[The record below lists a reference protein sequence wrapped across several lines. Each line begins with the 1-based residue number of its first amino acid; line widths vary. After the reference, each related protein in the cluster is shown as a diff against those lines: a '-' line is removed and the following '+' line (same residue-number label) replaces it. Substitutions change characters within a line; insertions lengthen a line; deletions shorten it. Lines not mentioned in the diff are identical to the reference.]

1 MSRIAPVVCPI
12 LVGRDELLRLA
23 ERRFEEVAG
32 GRGHLLLLTG
42 DAGIGKTR
50 LLGSMA
56 RHAASAGFRS
66 AAGGL
71 APQDRDVPEAILM
84 DLARSMRRTPALGS
98 VGLALL
104 DRLSSDEGGSQ
115 PVAQRRRMHVLDV
128 VDALADAA
136 AEPTFLAFEDLHWA
150 DDLSLEVIGSLARR
164 LTDAPLFVVATLRVE
179 EVASNPGFVE
189 WRARLLTQRL
199 AEEARLP
206 RLTLDETAVMA
217 RVLLEGRS
225 VSEDAVEAIHER
237 TDGIPLHVEELVGMF
252 ADRSVA
258 TADDVRTSDV
268 PETIE
273 ATVLERLRHRSDAAQ
288 AIAAAGAVVG
298 RRFLPSVVGRIVELP
313 DERLAEPLDELVAHA
328 FLEPSARTGEVDFR
342 NQLLRDAVYAAIPV
356 AERRRLHGLVA
367 DLGGERDIGSE
378 IHASAHLELAGR
390 SDEAH
395 RAALAGA
402 RAASRI
408 SAHREAM
415 ELYRRAVRN
424 LPPDTPPADRGRI
437 LEDLA
442 REESARDE
450 TGAAAATLVKAR
462 DAYVEAGDRLAAA
475 GVVARLAGVRHLLGD
490 GLETVRPLLERE
502 IAELEDLGGDEVD
515 VVRARLEAALAA
527 ACTRALDLPAT
538 ELHATRAI
546 ELARQLGDAA
556 IGARCALLARRGP
569 PVRRARR
576 RDPQD
581 RDLGHR
587 PMPRAARRRRGG
599 PRVPVGGR
607 RPVRGVRVRPGRTLA
622 ARRDLVR
629 RAERAVEPPLLHDRP
644 PGARPVGHGT
654 MGRGGR
660 GGRRGAA
667 RGPRRRDD
675 ADHRPLRPRLRRA
688 RPRPARGGRRVP
700 ARVAG
705 HRRALRRH
713 PPGVTAAL
721 GPRGERAPCRPGP
734 GGRRAD
740 GPGTRRVG
748 SGQRCR
754 APRPVPG
761 DRDPRPPGGQR
772 VAGGDDLGRGARH
785 AVLADSGV
793 STLAPAI
800 DHGRALVALANGET
814 GRARTH
820 LADAIRGWDERR
832 RTWEGTWA
840 RLDLAACHLRS
851 RRVGEAM
858 EVLADVRSVADA
870 LGSRPMADRA
880 TELLR
885 DARGRGS
892 GAERWSPLT
901 AREYDVARLVAVGR
915 TNAEIADELTIS
927 PKTVSAHIEH
937 ILVKLEATRRTEIA
951 AWASRI
957 AGAGDG
963 SGAEAVSRDR

>member
-1 MSRIAPVVCPI
+1 
-12 LVGRDELLRLA
+12 
-23 ERRFEEVAG
+23 
-32 GRGHLLLLTG
+32 
-42 DAGIGKTR
+42 
-50 LLGSMA
+50 
-56 RHAASAGFRS
+56 
-66 AAGGL
+66 
-71 APQDRDVPEAILM
+71 
-84 DLARSMRRTPALGS
+84 
-98 VGLALL
+98 
-104 DRLSSDEGGSQ
+104 
-115 PVAQRRRMHVLDV
+115 MHVLDV

-164 LTDAPLFVVATLRVE
+164 LADAPLFLVATLRVE
-179 EVASNPGFVE
+179 EVASNPGLVE

-298 RRFLPSVVGRIVELP
+298 RRFLPSVVGRIVQLP
-313 DERLAEPLDELVAHA
+313 DEPLADGLDELVAHA

-356 AERRRLHGLVA
+356 TERRRLHGLVA
-367 DLGGERDIGSE
+367 DLGGEGDIGSE

-462 DAYVEAGDRLAAA
+462 EAYVEAGDRLAAA

-502 IAELEDLGGDEVD
+502 IGELEDLGGDEVD

-546 ELARQLGDAA
+546 ELARLSGDTATELDA
-556 IGARCALLARRGP
+556 LCSLVAVRPFAGRIDEALRIATWVIARCRELHVDDEAGRAFRLAGAGLSE
-569 PVRRARR
+569 VFVY
-576 RDPQD
+576 
-581 RDLGHR
+581 DL
-587 PMPRAARRRRGG
+587 
-599 PRVPVGGR
+599 
-607 RPVRGVRVRPGRTLA
+607 
-622 ARRDLVR
+622 
-629 RAERAVEPPLLHDRP
+629 AERWLRDGIAFAEQNELWNHRCYMTAHLGLVLWATGRWAEADGVAVAALRE
-644 PGARPVGHGT
+644 
-654 MGRGGR
+654 GRGGVTTRITGLYVR
-660 GGRRGAA
+660 GYVALA
-667 RGPRRRDD
+667 RGRLED
-675 ADHRPLRPRLRRA
+675 ADGYLRESLAIGERSGDILRR
-688 RPRPARGGRRVP
+688 
-700 ARVAG
+700 
-705 HRRALRRH
+705 
-713 PPGVTAAL
+713 VTAAL
-721 GPRGERAPCRPGP
+721 GPRGERAPWRPGP
-734 GGRRAD
+734 GGGRAD
-740 GPGTRRVG
+740 GPRTRRVG
-748 SGQRCR
+748 SRRRCL

-761 DRDPRPPGGQR
+761 DRTRARLAASGSR
-772 VAGGDDLGRGARH
+772 EATAWVEELGR
-785 AVLADSGV
+785 VLADSGV

-820 LADAIRGWDERR
+820 LADAIRGLGR
-832 RTWEGTWA
+832 
-840 RLDLAACHLRS
+840 AA
-851 RRVGEAM
+851 
-858 EVLADVRSVADA
+858 ADVGGDLGAA
-870 LGSRPMADRA
+870 GSRCLSPALRDGSARRWRCWRTSGPSPTRSAADRWPTA
-880 TELLR
+880 RQSCCVTRR
-885 DARGRGS
+885 DRAS
-892 GAERWSPLT
+892 GAERWAPLT

-927 PKTVSAHIEH
+927 PKTVSAHVEH

-951 AWASRI
+951 AWASRV
-957 AGAGDG
+957 AGAGNG
-963 SGAEAVSRDR
+963 SGAEAVPRDR

>member
-71 APQDRDVPEAILM
+71 APQDQDVPEAILM
-84 DLARSMRRTPALGS
+84 DLARSMRRVSSLAS
-98 VGLALL
+98 VGQSLM

-115 PVAQRRRMHVLDV
+115 PIAQRRRMHVLDV

-164 LTDAPLFVVATLRVE
+164 LADAPLFLVATLRVE
-179 EVASNPGFVE
+179 EVASNPGLVE

-298 RRFLPSVVGRIVELP
+298 RRFLPSVVGRIVQLP
-313 DERLAEPLDELVAHA
+313 DEPLADGLDELVAHA

-356 AERRRLHGLVA
+356 TERRRLHGLVA
-367 DLGGERDIGSE
+367 DLGGEGDIGSE
-378 IHASAHLELAGR
+378 IHASAHLELSGR

-462 DAYVEAGDRLAAA
+462 EAYVEAGDRLAAA

-502 IAELEDLGGDEVD
+502 IGELEDLGGDEVD

-546 ELARQLGDAA
+546 ELARLSGDTATELDALCSLVAVRPFAGRIDEALRIATWVIARCRELHVDDEAGRAFRLAGAGLSEVFVYDLAERWLRDGIAFAEQNELWNHRCYMTAHLGLVLWATGRWAEADGVAVAALREGRGGVTTRITGLYVRGYVALARGRLEDADGYLRESLAIGERSGDILRVSLPLWGLAESALLGGRVQEAVELTDRGRAASAPVGDAA
-556 IGARCALLARRGP
+556 LLAPFLVTGT
-569 PVRRARR
+569 RAR
-576 RDPQD
+576 
-581 RDLGHR
+581 
-587 PMPRAARRRRGG
+587 
-599 PRVPVGGR
+599 
-607 RPVRGVRVRPGRTLA
+607 LA
-622 ARRDLVR
+622 ASGSRE
-629 RAERAVEPPLLHDRP
+629 ATAWVE
-644 PGARPVGHGT
+644 
-654 MGRGGR
+654 
-660 GGRRGAA
+660 
-667 RGPRRRDD
+667 
-675 ADHRPLRPRLRRA
+675 
-688 RPRPARGGRRVP
+688 
-700 ARVAG
+700 
-705 HRRALRRH
+705 
-713 PPGVTAAL
+713 
-721 GPRGERAPCRPGP
+721 E
-734 GGRRAD
+734 
-740 GPGTRRVG
+740 
-748 SGQRCR
+748 
-754 APRPVPG
+754 
-761 DRDPRPPGGQR
+761 
-772 VAGGDDLGRGARH
+772 LGR
-785 AVLADSGV
+785 VLADSGV

-885 DARGRGS
+885 DARDRAS
-892 GAERWSPLT
+892 GAERWAPLT

-927 PKTVSAHIEH
+927 PKTVSAHVEH

-951 AWASRI
+951 AWASRV
-957 AGAGDG
+957 AGAGNG
-963 SGAEAVSRDR
+963 SGAEAVPRDR

>member
-1 MSRIAPVVCPI
+1 
-12 LVGRDELLRLA
+12 
-23 ERRFEEVAG
+23 
-32 GRGHLLLLTG
+32 
-42 DAGIGKTR
+42 
-50 LLGSMA
+50 
-56 RHAASAGFRS
+56 
-66 AAGGL
+66 
-71 APQDRDVPEAILM
+71 
-84 DLARSMRRTPALGS
+84 
-98 VGLALL
+98 
-104 DRLSSDEGGSQ
+104 
-115 PVAQRRRMHVLDV
+115 MHVLDV
-128 VDALADAA
+128 VDVLADAA

-164 LTDAPLFVVATLRVE
+164 LADAPLFVVATLRVE

-225 VSEDAVEAIHER
+225 VSEDAIEAIHER

-328 FLEPSARTGEVDFR
+328 FLEPSARTGEFDFR

-390 SDEAH
+390 TDEAH

-450 TGAAAATLVKAR
+450 TGAAAATLMKAR
-462 DAYVEAGDRLAAA
+462 DAYIEAGDRLAAA

-546 ELARQLGDAA
+546 ELARQAGRCRD
-556 IGARCALLARRGP
+556 GARCALLARRGP
-569 PVRRARR
+569 PVRRAHRR
-576 RDPQD
+576 GPQD

-587 PMPRAARRRRGG
+587 PMPGAARRRRGG

-607 RPVRGVRVRPGRTLA
+607 RPVRGVRLRPGRAMA
-622 ARRDLVR
+622 ARWDLVR
-629 RAERAVEPPLLHDRP
+629 RAERALEPPLLHDRTP
-644 PGARPVGHGT
+644 RARPVGHGT

-688 RPRPARGGRRVP
+688 RPRPARGGRRLP

-705 HRRALRRH
+705 HRRALGRH

-734 GGRRAD
+734 GGRRAH

-748 SGQRCR
+748 SRQRCR

-772 VAGGDDLGRGARH
+772 VAGGDDLGR
-785 AVLADSGV
+785 
-793 STLAPAI
+793 
-800 DHGRALVALANGET
+800 
-814 GRARTH
+814 RARTRCSRT
-820 LADAIRGWDERR
+820 AASRRWRPRSTTAARSSRSRTARRAGRGRTSRTRSAAGTSVR

-892 GAERWSPLT
+892 GPERWAPLT